1 MASRLSLAIRRS
13 YPLNLLL
20 HSSSSRTLLAQSSS
34 ILSRNFSGGES
45 DDAFKPKHKAPSST
59 SSTPASSLD
68 KAVKESIE
76 KTIKENDVVLYMKGT
91 PASPQCGFSNQAVRI
106 LNQHGVNIH
115 GVNILENQ
123 VMRQA
128 MKEFSQWPTFPQVY
142 VKGEFVGGCDI
153 LTQMHNNG
161 ELKTLLQTAGVTK

>member
-1 MASRLSLAIRRS
+1 MAASRLSLTFVRRYCRS
-13 YPLNLLL
+13 SSFLN
-20 HSSSSRTLLAQSSS
+20 HSSPFSSTVLTRS
-34 ILSRNFSGGES
+34 FSAGGES
-45 DDAFKPKHKAPSST
+45 DDAFKPVRKAPS
-59 SSTPASSLD
+59 ASSAPPPSLD
-68 KAVKESIE
+68 SKGVKESIE
-76 KTIKENDVVLYMKGT
+76 KTIRENDVVLYMKGT

-115 GVNILENQ
+115 GVNILEDQ

-128 MKEFSQWPTFPQVY
+128 MKDFSKWPTFPQVY

-161 ELKTLLQTAGVTK
+161 ELKTMLQSAGLSK